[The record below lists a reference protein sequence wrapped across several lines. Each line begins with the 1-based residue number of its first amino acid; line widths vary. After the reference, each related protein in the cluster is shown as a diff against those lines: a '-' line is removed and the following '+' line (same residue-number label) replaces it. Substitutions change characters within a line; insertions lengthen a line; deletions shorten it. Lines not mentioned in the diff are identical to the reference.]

1 MICTQSKLK
10 ELFSYD
16 PTTGIFTHK
25 TITTSKRIG
34 QRGGHLKKSNGYRF
48 LYIDGRYQRE
58 HRMAYLYMTGEYPEV
73 IDHVNGIKDDNR
85 WDNIRNCTQA
95 QNTYNTKTYNTSKLG
110 VKGVSTRPS
119 GNFVARIMHNY
130 HTYTLG
136 TFDNLELAVFVR
148 DETAAKLHGDF
159 ATTH

>member
-85 WDNIRNCTQA
+85 WDNLRSCTQA
-95 QNTYNTKTYNTSKLG
+95 QNCCNAVTYKNNQLGIKGISVGKAGNFIARISHNKRTYN
-110 VKGVSTRPS
+110 
-119 GNFVARIMHNY
+119 
-130 HTYTLG
+130 LG

-148 DETAAKLHGDF
+148 DEAAAKLHGDF